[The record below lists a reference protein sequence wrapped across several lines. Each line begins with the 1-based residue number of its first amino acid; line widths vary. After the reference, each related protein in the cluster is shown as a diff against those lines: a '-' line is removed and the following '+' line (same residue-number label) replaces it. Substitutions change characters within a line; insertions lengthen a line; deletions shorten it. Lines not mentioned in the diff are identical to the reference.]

1 MDMMQDS
8 RNPSILLRL
17 TPRERHV
24 VNGVMRAQT
33 VKEIAKDL
41 GISYETAKDAL
52 KNVYLKAEVHSARAL
67 MLKILDYRQ
76 PRQDWPVE
84 ALNYF
89 STAFPSREAVWSE
102 VRRLVQE
109 ACPGAAIW
117 VAMLEENR
125 RVMLFGNL
133 TARVDL
139 APAAF
144 QALSSRQ
151 VWVGKSEALFGGQ
164 IFPPLCPCIAAP
176 FQFEGDEMFLVVVR
190 PQRALAFSETE
201 VSSVRLIALLT
212 EAKSRAGAAAAAFAG
227 QRLAR
232 ASIA

>member
-1 MDMMQDS
+1 MDILQNS
-8 RNPSILLRL
+8 HNHSILLRL

-67 MLKILDYRQ
+67 MLKVLDYRQ

-89 STAFPSREAVWSE
+89 STAFPSREAVWNE

-109 ACPGAAIW
+109 ACPG
-117 VAMLEENR
+117 
-125 RVMLFGNL
+125 
-133 TARVDL
+133 
-139 APAAF
+139 AAF

-164 IFPPLCPCIAAP
+164 IYPPLCPCVAAP
-176 FQFEGDEMFLVVVR
+176 FQFEGDEMLLAVLR

-201 VSSVRLIALLT
+201 TSSIRLIALLT